1 MRKIVIAMA
10 LQLQFTRSV
19 MSLRRLLL
27 TSAVVVVAAAVPVF
41 GAARLT
47 YFSNG
52 TLIPVAW
59 PDNAFPIRYAI
70 DRGVTQVIP
79 EVAALLEQGGK
90 DWAAV
95 PDTDVAF
102 QSLGVVDGAS
112 AGKDGRNTVSMAND
126 LFADQKFIA
135 LTTNWYDD
143 SGRILEA
150 DIQIDPTAVSG
161 GYNLQQVVEHEMG
174 HVLGLD
180 HSAVLSSVM
189 YPYIGTGT
197 TVSLDSDDRVAITNA
212 YAKTKPAAGATLEG
226 RVYGDDGGIFAAQ
239 VVAVNDEGQ
248 PVATGLTDKNGNF
261 SLQGVPG
268 GTYRIY
274 AEPLDGPFSVQNL
287 SSAWQS
293 AKVTSFPTQYADG
306 GALHVE
312 SGRIYGNLNVN
323 GAGTVQLNPKWIGSC
338 PAGSANVSL
347 QAMPTTLHAGSTVTL
362 SIGGDGFTSG
372 TTTFDIPNAG
382 FHRVS
387 DFKWGGNYVSA
398 TFTVDAATPPGSFVV
413 MVKSGNDSAALTGAL
428 RIEPSLRSRGVKKL

>member
-1 MRKIVIAMA
+1 MA
-10 LQLQFTRSV
+10 LRLHFSRSA
-19 MSLRRLLL
+19 MFRHRTFSLLIL
-27 TSAVVVVAAAVPVF
+27 VVILAAAPAF

-47 YFSNG
+47 YFNNG

-59 PDNAFPIRYAI
+59 PDGSFPIRYAV
-70 DRGVTQVIP
+70 DRGVVQAIPQV
-79 EVAALLEQGGK
+79 EALLDLAGK

-95 PDTDVAF
+95 PDTNLAF
-102 QSLGVVDGAS
+102 QSLGIVDGAS

-143 SGRILEA
+143 NGRILEA
-150 DIQIDPTAVSG
+150 DIQIDPSAVSG

-197 TVSLDSDDRVAITNA
+197 TVALDSDDRVAISTV

-226 RVYGDDGGIFAAQ
+226 RVYGDDGGIYAAQ
-239 VVAVNDEGQ
+239 VVAVNDEGE
-248 PVATGLTDKNGNF
+248 PVATGLSDKNGNF
-261 SLQGVPG
+261 SLQGVPN

-287 SSAWQS
+287 AGSWQS

-306 GALHVE
+306 GALQVE
-312 SGRIYGNLNVN
+312 NGRIYGNLNIN
-323 GAGTVQLNPKWIGSC
+323 GSGSVRLNPRWIGAWA
-338 PAGSANVSL
+338 AGSDTASL
-347 QAMPTTLHAGSTVTL
+347 QAMPVTVHAGTTMTL
-362 SIGGDGFTSG
+362 GIGGDGFTSG
-372 TTTFDIPNAG
+372 MTTFDVPNPG
-382 FHRVS
+382 FHRIS
-387 DFKWGGNYVSA
+387 DFKWAGNYVSA
-398 TFTVDAATPPGSFVV
+398 TFQVDPSTPAGSFVV
-413 MVKSGNDSAALTGAL
+413 MVKSGNESAALTGAL
-428 RIEPSLRSRGVKKL
+428 RIEPSTRSRSAKKL